1 MKLLQCFLLFICINC
16 FATTSKVLIEAR
28 DRGQNKSYIVEH
40 MGGKKSLITTHD
52 EGQNKSFIVG
62 HSRNGMGMEVAT
74 RLVVMVGM
82 VSINTLIRK
91 LWFQLIS
98 IDCPHIYSRL
108 LWASLPRG
116 QCGASVQM

>member
-62 HSRNGMGMEVAT
+62 HSRNGNGSGNETGGDGRNGKYKYVDKKT
-74 RLVVMVGM
+74 L
-82 VSINTLIRK
+82 VSIDFN
-91 LWFQLIS
+91 
-98 IDCPHIYSRL
+98 
-108 LWASLPRG
+108 
-116 QCGASVQM
+116 